1 MNYIGKKLKSLR
13 QELGLTQTE
22 MAAGVISVSFYSKV
36 ERGLNDIGVNDFLEI
51 LQKHDV
57 SPQDFFGDY
66 KINKESKKE
75 LTFLINKFMK
85 VAYTENEAEITKI
98 IEEFEKITPQTPF
111 IKFSIML
118 AKLIVRTQD
127 KSGLK
132 RLTNNQKNSIRN
144 LIFKESYNGDEYYRI
159 ILIANLMQV
168 YSVEDATF
176 FVKNILRHYHDI
188 SKLDRK
194 IKVALSVLAI
204 NYVDWCFKKNRF
216 ELCKEPLE
224 YIKNMPNNIELAFS
238 KILGLY
244 FEELISGHKEK
255 GKKIKDILYESG
267 YKSIV
272 SRMWKIISNMKT

>member
-36 ERGLNDIGVNDFLEI
+36 ERGLNDIGVNDFLDI
-51 LQKHDV
+51 LQKHNV
-57 SPQDFFGDY
+57 SPQNFFGDY
-66 KINKESKKE
+66 KINEESKKE
-75 LTFLINKFMK
+75 MIFLINKFMK
-85 VAYTENEAEITKI
+85 VAYTENEDEITKI
-98 IEEFEKITPQTPF
+98 IKEFEKITPQTPF

-132 RLTNNQKNSIRN
+132 RLNSKQKNSIRN
-144 LIFKESYNGDEYYRI
+144 LIFKESYNDEYYRI
-159 ILIANLMQV
+159 ILIANLMEV

-176 FVKNILRHYHDI
+176 FVKNILRHYKDI

-194 IKVALSVLAI
+194 IKVALSVLVI
-204 NYVDWCFKKNRF
+204 NYVDWCFRKNKF

-244 FEELISGHKEK
+244 FQEQIDGHKEK
-255 GKKIKDILYESG
+255 AKKIKDILFESG

-272 SRMWKIISNMKT
+272 RRM

>member
-22 MAAGVISVSFYSKV
+22 MAADVISVSFYSKV
-36 ERGLNDIGVNDFLEI
+36 ERGLNDIGTNDFLKI

-57 SPQDFFGDY
+57 DPKDFFNDY
-66 KINKESKKE
+66 ENKKESKKK
-75 LTFLINKFMK
+75 LIILINKFMK
-85 VAYTENEAEITKI
+85 VAYTENNYEMTKI
-98 IEEFEKITPQTPF
+98 IKDFEKINPQTPF
-111 IKFSIML
+111 VKFSIML
-118 AKLIVRTQD
+118 AKLIVKTQD

-132 RLTNNQKNSIRN
+132 KLTSDQKNSIRN
-144 LIFKESYNGDEYYRI
+144 LIFKESYSDEEYYRI

-272 SRMWKIISNMKT
+272 SRM